1 MSIGERIKKH
11 RLKNNLT
18 QKELSVQLGLT
29 SKMISFYENDE
40 RTPPADILIKLSR
53 IFTVSTDYLLGL
65 SEKKKDSVISDFEVE
80 LLNSFRALS
89 KDEQEEVIEILRLK
103 LRRLKKDMNVKSSD
117 SANIETDY
125 LIG

>member
-53 IFTVSTDYLLGL
+53 IFAVSTDYLLGL

>member
-40 RTPPADILIKLSR
+40 RTPPADILVKLSK
-53 IFTVSTDYLLGL
+53 IFAVSTDYLLGL
-65 SEKKKDSVISDFEVE
+65 SEDKKDGVFSDFEVE

-103 LRRLKKDMNVKSSD
+103 LRRLKKDMNVKSSN
-117 SANIETDY
+117 STNIETDS
-125 LIG
+125 LIS